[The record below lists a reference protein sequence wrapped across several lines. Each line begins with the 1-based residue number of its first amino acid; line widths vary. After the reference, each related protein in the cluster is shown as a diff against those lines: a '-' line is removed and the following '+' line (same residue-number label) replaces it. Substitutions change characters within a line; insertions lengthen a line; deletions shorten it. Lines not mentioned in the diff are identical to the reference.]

1 MANSLAPAL
10 TMTRGVPSVMAEA
23 NVLPHRAEFQRVEM
37 ARLSNELAHPRID
50 AGAML
55 SKGPKV

>member
-1 MANSLAPAL
+1 
-10 TMTRGVPSVMAEA
+10 MAEA